1 VVGPTATRCWARTE
15 SCTCRMVVLNQLGPG
30 VVKAMVCYPAV
41 MALPLGVAAR
51 VRDTVGVMAFT
62 PSDLRVLHHT
72 IGRGL
77 ASIVVLAM
85 VSAASYG
92 LAAVLQHRAAI
103 RQPPELSMRP
113 GLIVRLAHRPMWLVG
128 NALDA
133 VGYLF
138 QFLALR
144 RGSLALVEP
153 VLVLSLVFA
162 FPVAAGLDHRRVS
175 RSELAS
181 ASAIV
186 AGLVLFLGA
195 ARPGLGHPRASGTTW
210 AILTVIIVLLC
221 GVSALGG
228 RGQSRFRA
236 MLLALGSGAAFGY
249 VAAVTER
256 TGHLLNA
263 GVVHTLTT
271 WPPYAL
277 LVGALVALL
286 LTQSAFHAGALR
298 LSLPTLTVVQ
308 PLVAIAIG
316 LTCFGENIETHGAA
330 PVIEVLGLLSIT
342 GGVFALARSP
352 IIGAEAKRA

>member
-1 VVGPTATRCWARTE
+1 
-15 SCTCRMVVLNQLGPG
+15 MVTPF
-30 VVKAMVCYPAV
+30 A
-41 MALPLGVAAR
+41 
-51 VRDTVGVMAFT
+51 

-77 ASIVVLAM
+77 TSIVVLSMA
-85 VSAASYG
+85 SAASYG
-92 LAAVLQHRAAI
+92 LAAVLQHRTAI
-103 RQPPELSMRP
+103 RQPPELSMRA
-113 GLIVRLAHRPMWLVG
+113 GLLVGLAHRPMWLVG

-133 VGYLF
+133 VGYAF

-162 FPVAAGLDHRRVS
+162 LPVAAGLDHRHVS

-181 ASAIV
+181 AGAI
-186 AGLVLFLGA
+186 ALGLLLFLLA
-195 ARPGLGHPRASGTTW
+195 ARPGLGHPHASGTTW
-210 AILTVIIVLLC
+210 AILTAVIAILC
-221 GVSALGG
+221 GVVALGT
-228 RGQSRFRA
+228 RGESRLRA
-236 MLLALGSGAAFGY
+236 MLLAVGSGTAFGY
-249 VAAVTER
+249 VAALTER
-256 TGHLLNA
+256 TGHLLDA
-263 GVVHTLTT
+263 GVVHTLAT

-277 LVGALVALL
+277 VVGALVALL

-316 LTCFGENIETHGAA
+316 LACFGENVETHGVA
-330 PVIEVLGLLSIT
+330 PIVEALGLLLIT

-352 IIGAEAKRA
+352 VIGVEAKRA

>member
-1 VVGPTATRCWARTE
+1 MVTAFA
-15 SCTCRMVVLNQLGPG
+15 
-30 VVKAMVCYPAV
+30 
-41 MALPLGVAAR
+41 
-51 VRDTVGVMAFT
+51 
-62 PSDLRVLHHT
+62 PSDLRVFHHT

-77 ASIVVLAM
+77 ISIVVLSVA
-85 VSAASYG
+85 SAASYG

-103 RQPPELSMRP
+103 RQPPELSMRA
-113 GLIVRLAHRPMWLVG
+113 GLLVRLAHRPMWLVG

-133 VGYLF
+133 VGYTF

-162 FPVAAGLDHRRVS
+162 LPVAAKLDRRRVS

-181 ASAIV
+181 AGVVV
-186 AGLVLFLGA
+186 AGLVLFLGV

-210 AILTVIIVLLC
+210 AILTVVIAFLC
-221 GVSALGG
+221 GV
-228 RGQSRFRA
+228 
-236 MLLALGSGAAFGY
+236 LALGARGESRLRAVLLAVGSGTAFGY

-256 TGHLLNA
+256 IGHLLDA
-263 GVVHTLTT
+263 GVLHTLAT

-277 LVGALVALL
+277 LIGALVALL
-286 LTQSAFHAGALR
+286 LTQSAFHSGALR
-298 LSLPTLTVVQ
+298 LSLPTLTVAQ

-316 LTCFGENIETHGAA
+316 LACFGENIEIHGVA
-330 PVIEVLGLLSIT
+330 PIVEVLGLLLIIE
-342 GGVFALARSP
+342 GVFALARSP